1 MAGFSDLARIHNS
14 NEKKIV
20 LGGYTSSNAIV
31 VGVP

>member
-20 LGGYTSSNAIV
+20 LGGNAIV